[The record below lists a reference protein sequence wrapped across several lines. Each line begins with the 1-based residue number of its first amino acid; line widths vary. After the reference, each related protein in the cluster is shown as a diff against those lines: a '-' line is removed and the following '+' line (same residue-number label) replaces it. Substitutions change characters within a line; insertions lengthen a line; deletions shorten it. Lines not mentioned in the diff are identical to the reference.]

1 VALAVAEVAAYTWCD
16 LGTPERV
23 ARTLRTLGAPPPAW
37 LTLLGSR
44 S

>member
-1 VALAVAEVAAYTWCD
+1 VAEVATYTWCD

-23 ARTLRTLGAPPPAW
+23 ARTLRTLGAPPPPW
-37 LTLLGSR
+37 LTLLASR